1 MGPCE
6 LLPAGISTGLMFC
19 SSYTDDHSDWGLMSG
34 TAVSRSEDSSSSQ
47 YLHFPSPFLMV
58 PEGVRKDIN
67 IDVAF
72 SARHRMLINKNMPFG
87 FYILQFGPMKIQ
99 VSRGSNW

>member
-1 MGPCE
+1 MSCF
-6 LLPAGISTGLMFC
+6 LVPAGILTGLMFC

-34 TAVSRSEDSSSSQ
+34 TAVFRSEDSSSSQ

-72 SARHRMLINKNMPFG
+72 SARH
-87 FYILQFGPMKIQ
+87 
-99 VSRGSNW
+99 S